1 MARVGAARI
10 FFDVVGSFQ
19 AEKFITQ
26 TKQGMLAY
34 RNITTSILIDTMT
47 AVSDSVLLFAE
58 AFQAV
63 LDNTVSLATNVSL
76 ARIEFEKF
84 AGGIEGVR
92 LEEMQQDLRDLGEE
106 FAFTAEQS
114 FNAGARMS
122 QLSGILK
129 SQEAILAATKG
140 SLQFG
145 FVGGMTSETAA
156 QRMIQLHA
164 QTNFMF
170 GENTQAQYDLMT
182 AQQQADVVTENLT
195 KTISGLNTIEN
206 RSAATMA
213 QLTFVMNQFAA
224 SAMLAG
230 DSIEQMAA
238 MSAVLIEAG
247 EEQGKA
253 GRALRMIYARLG
265 ADTSDNNAILE
276 RYVGTIRDANG
287 DLLPLSVILGK
298 LAENYDDLSS
308 AEKNAIAQAVAG
320 NDHYV
325 RFLKLM
331 EGYDRSVTLA
341 TQASQGL
348 DSVVEE
354 MELFTGDPSFQLKIL
369 QAELENVREEMGQN
383 LTPIVIGQTK
393 AQIAMT
399 QANADLIATLVDL
412 GDALGISGGGIA
424 MAFAQL
430 TELTNN
436 LARGFNNYI
445 NIKNMSVALQTQLLI
460 MQAITGEDFIQAQ
473 GAEKQNRIT
482 ANINHLLNQQVA
494 IKGEISALDLR
505 ELNQRQYIQELQ
517 NSILR
522 QENQIAA
529 LKEEEKTA
537 LVSIGALN
545 ADLQGRENMRLN
557 IIDIHL
563 QRQKDITDELRAQL
577 RLDNERANLTGML
590 AHFTTR
596 SGLNISP
603 SKLKDLQKQIPLLEK
618 VNAEDKERL
627 GVAQAELLVMEIHH
641 GAMNRENS
649 DLVDSIKNKKIDIS
663 TIKEKINV
671 QDKAIIQGK
680 QLLDILET
688 ENMARKSGAF
698 NEQELVIIR
707 GLLSDETDLLTLETM
722 ELADEEKALVDILI
736 QASAAGKDL
745 GQTIRDI
752 AVAKGQAAQAT
763 DDLGIGEKQQTEE
776 MAEFNEELDTMN
788 LRMNAI
794 TMGAGLASSAITVF
808 GSSVGLDKRES
819 AAAAMTAMHLA
830 MIPNTVAVVQMQVHM
845 LRAAGAAT
853 TMASAIRMALL
864 PMGLAFAAVT
874 LLSLGVGKYSAGKQ
888 KAIDAE
894 AAHQAAIKATND
906 AMLGQVTALDAA
918 AVTDKTLSNEK
929 LLTEIREDEAALR
942 LLNEKDTL
950 NSLEQLQK
958 QELEQG
964 LTYNKALLIAR
975 AGIALEDDKITLGM
989 IHNLGDIGLAQDRL
1003 AKSSADLSMEM
1014 QNQSLAAEQGLH
1026 DLANVDA
1033 PMSHLPDSSD
1043 NLAEYQEQV
1052 EFLSLSV
1059 EDLAALGDD
1068 AVLFMALFE
1077 VGILTA
1083 TSTVEDF
1090 VAIINSIPDDLRES
1104 TGEITEQMSEAEASI
1119 TGFSSA
1125 LEEFYYGGQISMATG
1140 DLLKQVVQKGAEN
1153 LIQNTELI
1161 MTNNFYGLT
1170 LPEMVDTISNAVTD
1184 QLIQQGIIGNSGMT
1198 T

>member
-26 TKQGMLAY
+26 TRQGMLAY

-58 AFQAV
+58 AFQSV

-92 LEEMQQDLRDLGEE
+92 LEEMQKDLRDLGEE

-265 ADTSDNNAILE
+265 ADTSDNNQILE

-298 LAENYDDLSS
+298 LAVRYDDLSS

-341 TQASQGL
+341 TQASKGL

-393 AQIAMT
+393 AQVAMT

-412 GDALGISGGGIA
+412 GEALGISGGGVA
-424 MAFAQL
+424 LAFAQL

-473 GAEKQNRIT
+473 GAERQNRIQ
-482 ANINHLLNQQVA
+482 ADINHILDRQVQIKAAISQLDKQEREQNEIKLQQLLRIQNAEVKIA
-494 IKGEISALDLR
+494 ELVGKEANEILKLGVLGAQAL
-505 ELNQRQYIQELQ
+505 NNQELR
-517 NSILR
+517 NF
-522 QENQIAA
+522 AA
-529 LKEEEKTA
+529 
-537 LVSIGALN
+537 
-545 ADLQGRENMRLN
+545 
-557 IIDIHL
+557 DIHL
-563 QRQKDITDELRAQL
+563 QRQKEITKELKAQL
-577 RLDNERANLTGML
+577 NLESERFNLSGML
-590 AHFTTR
+590 KAFQMDDGR
-596 SGLNISP
+596 LSSGKVQELN
-603 SKLKDLQKQIPLLEK
+603 KLIPLLERNNQLQK
-618 VNAEDKERL
+618 EDLGLMEAKLMRAQLKQATDAKE
-627 GVAQAELLVMEIHH
+627 
-641 GAMNRENS
+641 S
-649 DLVDSIKNKKIDIS
+649 DIRQKKIDSLEMDIETS
-663 TIKEKINV
+663 KQEIAHN
-671 QDKAIIQGK
+671 DRLIIQGR
-680 QLLDILET
+680 QLIDIFNAEKA
-688 ENMARKSGAF
+688 ARDSGAF
-698 NEQELVIIR
+698 SEHQLTFIRQMLVAENLEL
-707 GLLSDETDLLTLETM
+707 LL
-722 ELADEEKALVDILI
+722 
-736 QASAAGKDL
+736 
-745 GQTIRDI
+745 
-752 AVAKGQAAQAT
+752 AT
-763 DDLGIGEKQQTEE
+763 DDLSEAERELVLIFQQAEQEGKSLADTMHEIAMAKADAGRATEKLGKDSKKSKEE
-776 MAEFNEELDTMN
+776 MSLFNEELDRVNLTMN
-788 LRMNAI
+788 GL
-794 TMGAGLASSAITVF
+794 TMGAGLASTAITIF
-808 GSSVGLDKRES
+808 GGVAGLDKRES
-819 AAAAMTAMHLA
+819 AAAAMAAMHLS
-830 MIPNTVAVVQMQVHM
+830 MIPNIISMVEMQRQM
-845 LRAAGAAT
+845 LIAAGAAT
-853 TMASAIRMALL
+853 NFSQSLQMVLG
-864 PMGLAFAAVT
+864 PMGVAFAAVG
-874 LLSLGVGKYSAGKQ
+874 LMSLILGTYSARKQ
-888 KAIDAE
+888 
-894 AAHQAAIKATND
+894 QAAAAEQEHAAAL
-906 AMLGQVTALDAA
+906 AMSNKQLLGQAAALDRATVEDA
-918 AVTDKTLSNEK
+918 SRTNVGIMA
-929 LLTEIREDEAALR
+929 EIRADEDR
-942 LLNEKDTL
+942 LAVLSAKETL
-950 NSLEQLQK
+950 NSLEELDK
-958 QELEQG
+958 QQIESRIQTNKALLLARAGLALGDEKITQSMINFGEQG
-964 LTYNKALLIAR
+964 LTGFQENMDFFAEKTDESIAAAEEAFNR
-975 AGIALEDDKITLGM
+975 FGEGNYGADYPLKQDIMENNIAT
-989 IHNLGDIGLAQDRL
+989 LAQ
-1003 AKSSADLSMEM
+1003 
-1014 QNQSLAAEQGLH
+1014 LAATGKDFDELG
-1026 DLANVDA
+1026 
-1033 PMSHLPDSSD
+1033 
-1043 NLAEYQEQV
+1043 
-1052 EFLSLSV
+1052 
-1059 EDLAALGDD
+1059 EDLQ
-1068 AVLFMALFE
+1068 LFFMLFE
-1077 VGILTA
+1077 MGFLDA
-1083 TSTVEDF
+1083 NSTVADF
-1090 VAIINSIPDDLRES
+1090 VAIVNSVPPELRDSTTDIANQFDEMES
-1104 TGEITEQMSEAEASI
+1104 SI

-1184 QLIQQGIIGNSGMT
+1184 QLVQQGIVQSSGMAT
-1198 T
+1198 

>member
-26 TKQGMLAY
+26 TRQGMLAY

-58 AFQAV
+58 AFQSV

-92 LEEMQQDLRDLGEE
+92 LEEMQKDLRDLGEE

-265 ADTSDNNAILE
+265 ADTSDNNQILE

-298 LAENYDDLSS
+298 LAVRYDDLSS

-341 TQASQGL
+341 TQASKGL

-393 AQIAMT
+393 AQVAMT

-412 GDALGISGGGIA
+412 GEALGISGGGVA
-424 MAFAQL
+424 LAFAQL

-473 GAEKQNRIT
+473 GAERQNRIQ
-482 ANINHLLNQQVA
+482 ADINHILDRQVQIKAAISQLDKQEREQNEIKLQQLLRIQNAEVKIA
-494 IKGEISALDLR
+494 ELVGKEANEILKLGVLGAQAL
-505 ELNQRQYIQELQ
+505 NNQELR
-517 NSILR
+517 NF
-522 QENQIAA
+522 AA
-529 LKEEEKTA
+529 
-537 LVSIGALN
+537 
-545 ADLQGRENMRLN
+545 
-557 IIDIHL
+557 DIHL
-563 QRQKDITDELRAQL
+563 QRQKEITKELKAQL
-577 RLDNERANLTGML
+577 NLESERFNLSGML
-590 AHFTTR
+590 KAFQMDDGR
-596 SGLNISP
+596 LSSGKVQELN
-603 SKLKDLQKQIPLLEK
+603 KLIPLLERNNQLQK
-618 VNAEDKERL
+618 EDLGLMEAKLMRAQLKQATDAKE
-627 GVAQAELLVMEIHH
+627 
-641 GAMNRENS
+641 S
-649 DLVDSIKNKKIDIS
+649 DIRQKKIDSLEMDIETS
-663 TIKEKINV
+663 KQEIAHN
-671 QDKAIIQGK
+671 DRLIIQGR
-680 QLLDILET
+680 QLIDIFNAEKA
-688 ENMARKSGAF
+688 ARDSGAF
-698 NEQELVIIR
+698 SEHQLTFIRQMLVAENLEL
-707 GLLSDETDLLTLETM
+707 LL
-722 ELADEEKALVDILI
+722 
-736 QASAAGKDL
+736 
-745 GQTIRDI
+745 
-752 AVAKGQAAQAT
+752 AT
-763 DDLGIGEKQQTEE
+763 DDLSEAERELVLIFQQAEQEGKSLADTMHEIAMAKADAGRATEKLGKDSKKSKEE
-776 MAEFNEELDTMN
+776 MSLFNEELDRVNLTMN
-788 LRMNAI
+788 GL
-794 TMGAGLASSAITVF
+794 TMGAGLASTAITIF
-808 GSSVGLDKRES
+808 GGVAGLDKRES
-819 AAAAMTAMHLA
+819 AAAAMAAMHLS
-830 MIPNTVAVVQMQVHM
+830 MIPNIISMVEMQRQM
-845 LRAAGAAT
+845 LIAAGAAT
-853 TMASAIRMALL
+853 NFSQSLQMVLG
-864 PMGLAFAAVT
+864 PMGIAFAAVG
-874 LLSLGVGKYSAGKQ
+874 LMSLILGTYSARKQ
-888 KAIDAE
+888 
-894 AAHQAAIKATND
+894 QAAAAEQEHAAAL
-906 AMLGQVTALDAA
+906 AMSNQQLLGQAAALDRATVEDA
-918 AVTDKTLSNEK
+918 SRTNVGIMA
-929 LLTEIREDEAALR
+929 EIRADEDR
-942 LLNEKDTL
+942 LAVLSAKETL
-950 NSLEQLQK
+950 NSLEELDK
-958 QELEQG
+958 QQIESRIQTNKALLLARAGLALGDEKITQSMINFGEQG
-964 LTYNKALLIAR
+964 LTGFQENMDFFAEKTDESIAAAEEAFNR
-975 AGIALEDDKITLGM
+975 FGEGNYGADYPLKQDIMENNIAT
-989 IHNLGDIGLAQDRL
+989 LAQ
-1003 AKSSADLSMEM
+1003 
-1014 QNQSLAAEQGLH
+1014 LAATGKDFDELG
-1026 DLANVDA
+1026 
-1033 PMSHLPDSSD
+1033 
-1043 NLAEYQEQV
+1043 
-1052 EFLSLSV
+1052 
-1059 EDLAALGDD
+1059 EDLQ
-1068 AVLFMALFE
+1068 LFFMLFE
-1077 VGILTA
+1077 MGFLDA
-1083 TSTVEDF
+1083 NSTVADF
-1090 VAIINSIPDDLRES
+1090 VAIVNSVPPELRDSTTDIANQFDEMES
-1104 TGEITEQMSEAEASI
+1104 SI

-1184 QLIQQGIIGNSGMT
+1184 QLVQQGIVQSSGMAT
-1198 T
+1198 

>member
-19 AEKFITQ
+19 AQKFITQ

-92 LEEMQQDLRDLGEE
+92 LKEMQQDLRDLGEE
-106 FAFTAEQS
+106 FAFTAEES

-170 GENTQAQYDLMT
+170 GENTQAQYDLMS
-182 AQQQADVVTENLT
+182 AQKQADVVTENLT

-265 ADTSDNNAILE
+265 ADTSDNNQILE

-399 QANADLIATLVDL
+399 QANADLIATLVEL
-412 GDALGISGGGIA
+412 GDALGIEEGGIA
-424 MAFAQL
+424 FVFAQL

-460 MQAITGEDFIQAQ
+460 MQAITGERFIQAQ
-473 GAEKQNRIT
+473 GTERQNRVT
-482 ANINHLLNQQVA
+482 ADVNELLDAQA
-494 IKGEISALDLR
+494 LIKERLSALDYR
-505 ELNQRQYIQELQ
+505 EANQRTYIQEVQ
-517 NSILR
+517 QTILR
-522 QENQIAA
+522 QENQIAI

-537 LVSIGALN
+537 LISIGALN
-545 ADLQGRENMRLN
+545 AELQNKDRLRLDV
-557 IIDIHL
+557 IDVHL
-563 QRQKDITDELRAQL
+563 QRQKEITTELRAQL

-590 AHFTTR
+590 DHFTTR
-596 SGLNISP
+596 SGNVSP
-603 SKLKDLQKQIPLLEK
+603 TKLDNLRKQIPLLERINTQDKETIGNMQSQLLLLELEAGALNKTDTKLEEKIANQRNEIAAAKQKAK
-618 VNAEDKERL
+618 VN
-627 GVAQAELLVMEIHH
+627 
-641 GAMNRENS
+641 
-649 DLVDSIKNKKIDIS
+649 
-663 TIKEKINV
+663 
-671 QDKAIIQGK
+671 DKAIIQGK

-688 ENMARKSGAF
+688 ENFARKSGVF
-698 NEQELVIIR
+698 NENELILIR
-707 GLLSDETDLLTLETM
+707 SLLSEETDLLTLETM
-722 ELADEEKALVDILI
+722 QLADEERALVAVLLE
-736 QASAAGKDL
+736 AAAAGRDL
-745 GQTIRDI
+745 KQSIRE
-752 AVAKGQAAQAT
+752 VALAKEHAADASH
-763 DDLGIGEKQQTEE
+763 DMRLGEKSQTEE
-776 MAEFNEELDTMN
+776 MKEFNKQLDTMN
-788 LRMNAI
+788 LRMNAV
-794 TMGAGLASSAITVF
+794 TMGAGLASSAITMF
-808 GSSVGLDKRES
+808 GGAVGLDKRES
-819 AAAAMTAMHLA
+819 AAAAMTAMHLST
-830 MIPNTVAVVQMQVHM
+830 IPNTISTVLMTASMVK
-845 LRAAGAAT
+845 AAGAAT
-853 TMASAIRMALL
+853 TFAGALRMVAG
-864 PMGLAFAAVT
+864 PMGIAFGAVSV
-874 LLSLGVGKYSAGKQ
+874 LSVILGKYSAS
-888 KAIDAE
+888 KARATE
-894 AAHQAAIKATND
+894 REKEHAAAIKATNE
-906 AMLGQVTALDAA
+906 ALLSEAGGLDYALI
-918 AVTDKTLSNEK
+918 TDETLTNQQ
-929 LLTEIREDEAALR
+929 LIADIREDDAQLAI
-942 LLNEKDTL
+942 LNEKDKL
-950 NSLEQLQK
+950 NSLETLQK
-958 QELEQG
+958 QELEES
-964 LTYNKALLIAR
+964 LEHNKALLLAR
-975 AGIALEDDKITLGM
+975 AGLALEDDKITEDM
-989 IHNLGDIGLAQDRL
+989 ISNMVKYEGDLSRIHDRIVDDTFSLNRDLQHLADLNDEQDSPIDTHALTRRVEFFEDSIANLGLTIQDL
-1003 AKSSADLSMEM
+1003 E
-1014 QNQSLAAEQGLH
+1014 
-1026 DLANVDA
+1026 
-1033 PMSHLPDSSD
+1033 
-1043 NLAEYQEQV
+1043 
-1052 EFLSLSV
+1052 
-1059 EDLAALGDD
+1059 ALGGDIE
-1068 AVLFMALFE
+1068 LFAALFE
-1077 VGILTA
+1077 IGFLNA
-1083 TSTVEDF
+1083 ESTIDDF
-1090 VAIINSIPDDLRES
+1090 VAIINALPDEIRDNTDEVTSQFDEMES
-1104 TGEITEQMSEAEASI
+1104 SI

-1184 QLIQQGIIGNSGMT
+1184 QLVQQGIVQSSGMAT
-1198 T
+1198 

>member
-26 TKQGMLAY
+26 TRQGMLAY

-58 AFQAV
+58 AFQSV

-92 LEEMQQDLRDLGEE
+92 LEEMQKDLRDLGEE

-265 ADTSDNNAILE
+265 ADTSDNNQILE

-298 LAENYDDLSS
+298 LAVRYDDLSS

-341 TQASQGL
+341 TQASKGL

-393 AQIAMT
+393 AQVAMT

-412 GDALGISGGGIA
+412 GEALGISGGGVA
-424 MAFAQL
+424 LAFAQL

-473 GAEKQNRIT
+473 GAERQNRIQ
-482 ANINHLLNQQVA
+482 ADINHILDRQVQIKAAISQLDKQEREQNEIKLQQLLRIQNAEVKIA
-494 IKGEISALDLR
+494 ELVGKEANEILKLGVLGAQAL
-505 ELNQRQYIQELQ
+505 NNQELR
-517 NSILR
+517 NF
-522 QENQIAA
+522 AA
-529 LKEEEKTA
+529 
-537 LVSIGALN
+537 
-545 ADLQGRENMRLN
+545 
-557 IIDIHL
+557 DIHL
-563 QRQKDITDELRAQL
+563 QRQKEITKELKAQL
-577 RLDNERANLTGML
+577 NLESERFNLSGML
-590 AHFTTR
+590 KAFQMDDGR
-596 SGLNISP
+596 LSSGKVQELN
-603 SKLKDLQKQIPLLEK
+603 KLIPLLERNNQLQK
-618 VNAEDKERL
+618 EDLGLMEAKLMRAQLKQATDAKE
-627 GVAQAELLVMEIHH
+627 
-641 GAMNRENS
+641 S
-649 DLVDSIKNKKIDIS
+649 DIRQKKIDSLEMDIETS
-663 TIKEKINV
+663 KQEIAHN
-671 QDKAIIQGK
+671 DRLIIQGR
-680 QLLDILET
+680 QLIDIFNAEKA
-688 ENMARKSGAF
+688 ARDSGAF
-698 NEQELVIIR
+698 SEHQLTFIRQMLVAENLEL
-707 GLLSDETDLLTLETM
+707 LL
-722 ELADEEKALVDILI
+722 
-736 QASAAGKDL
+736 
-745 GQTIRDI
+745 
-752 AVAKGQAAQAT
+752 AT
-763 DDLGIGEKQQTEE
+763 DDLSEAERELVLIFQQAEQEGKSLADTMHEIAMAKADAGRATEKLGKDSKKSKEE
-776 MAEFNEELDTMN
+776 MSLFNEELDRVNLTMN
-788 LRMNAI
+788 GL
-794 TMGAGLASSAITVF
+794 TMGAGLASTAITIF
-808 GSSVGLDKRES
+808 GGVAGLDKRES
-819 AAAAMTAMHLA
+819 AAAAMAAMHLS
-830 MIPNTVAVVQMQVHM
+830 MIPNIISMVEMQRQM
-845 LRAAGAAT
+845 LIAAGAAT
-853 TMASAIRMALL
+853 NFSQSLQMVLG
-864 PMGLAFAAVT
+864 PMGIAFAAVG
-874 LLSLGVGKYSAGKQ
+874 LMSLILGTYSARKQ
-888 KAIDAE
+888 
-894 AAHQAAIKATND
+894 QAAAAEQEHAAAL
-906 AMLGQVTALDAA
+906 AMSNKQLLGQAAALDRATVEDA
-918 AVTDKTLSNEK
+918 SRTNVGIMA
-929 LLTEIREDEAALR
+929 EIRADEDR
-942 LLNEKDTL
+942 LAVLSAKETL
-950 NSLEQLQK
+950 NSLEELDK
-958 QELEQG
+958 QQIESRIQTNKALLLARAGLALGDEKITQSMINFGEQG
-964 LTYNKALLIAR
+964 LTGFQENMDFFAEKTDESIAAAEEAFNR
-975 AGIALEDDKITLGM
+975 FGEGNYGADYPLKQDLMENNIAT
-989 IHNLGDIGLAQDRL
+989 LAQ
-1003 AKSSADLSMEM
+1003 
-1014 QNQSLAAEQGLH
+1014 LAATGKDFDELG
-1026 DLANVDA
+1026 
-1033 PMSHLPDSSD
+1033 
-1043 NLAEYQEQV
+1043 
-1052 EFLSLSV
+1052 
-1059 EDLAALGDD
+1059 EDLQ
-1068 AVLFMALFE
+1068 LFFMLFE
-1077 VGILTA
+1077 MGFLDA
-1083 TSTVEDF
+1083 NSTVADF
-1090 VAIINSIPDDLRES
+1090 VAIVNSVPPELRDSTTDIANQFDEMES
-1104 TGEITEQMSEAEASI
+1104 SI

-1184 QLIQQGIIGNSGMT
+1184 QLVQQGIVQSSGMAT
-1198 T
+1198 

>member
-26 TKQGMLAY
+26 TRQGMLAY

-58 AFQAV
+58 AFQSV

-92 LEEMQQDLRDLGEE
+92 LEEMQKDLRDLGEE

-265 ADTSDNNAILE
+265 ADTSDNNQILE

-298 LAENYDDLSS
+298 LAVRYDDLSS

-341 TQASQGL
+341 TQASKGL

-393 AQIAMT
+393 AQVAMT

-412 GDALGISGGGIA
+412 GEALGISGGGVA
-424 MAFAQL
+424 LAFAQL

-473 GAEKQNRIT
+473 GAERQNRIQ
-482 ANINHLLNQQVA
+482 ADINHILDRQVQIKAAISQLDKQEREQNEIKLQQLLRIQNAEVKIA
-494 IKGEISALDLR
+494 ELVGKEANEILKLGVLGAQAL
-505 ELNQRQYIQELQ
+505 NNQELR
-517 NSILR
+517 NF
-522 QENQIAA
+522 AA
-529 LKEEEKTA
+529 
-537 LVSIGALN
+537 
-545 ADLQGRENMRLN
+545 
-557 IIDIHL
+557 DIHL
-563 QRQKDITDELRAQL
+563 QRQKEITKELKAQL
-577 RLDNERANLTGML
+577 NLESERFNLSGML
-590 AHFTTR
+590 KAFQMDDGR
-596 SGLNISP
+596 LSSGKVQELN
-603 SKLKDLQKQIPLLEK
+603 KLIPLLERNNQLQK
-618 VNAEDKERL
+618 EDLGLMEAKLMRAQLKQATDAKE
-627 GVAQAELLVMEIHH
+627 
-641 GAMNRENS
+641 S
-649 DLVDSIKNKKIDIS
+649 DIRQKKIDSLEMDIETS
-663 TIKEKINV
+663 KQEIAHN
-671 QDKAIIQGK
+671 DRLIIQGR
-680 QLLDILET
+680 QLIDIFNAEKA
-688 ENMARKSGAF
+688 ARDSGAF
-698 NEQELVIIR
+698 SEHQLTFIRQMLVAENLEL
-707 GLLSDETDLLTLETM
+707 LL
-722 ELADEEKALVDILI
+722 
-736 QASAAGKDL
+736 
-745 GQTIRDI
+745 
-752 AVAKGQAAQAT
+752 AT
-763 DDLGIGEKQQTEE
+763 DDLSEAERELVLIFQQAEQEGKSLADTMHEIAMAKADAGRATEKLGKDSKKSKEE
-776 MAEFNEELDTMN
+776 MSLFNEELDRVNLTMN
-788 LRMNAI
+788 GL
-794 TMGAGLASSAITVF
+794 TMGAGLASTAITIF
-808 GSSVGLDKRES
+808 GGVAGLDKRES
-819 AAAAMTAMHLA
+819 AAAAMAAMHLS
-830 MIPNTVAVVQMQVHM
+830 MIPNIISMVEMQRQM
-845 LRAAGAAT
+845 LIAAGAAT
-853 TMASAIRMALL
+853 NFSQSLQMVLG
-864 PMGLAFAAVT
+864 PMGIAFAAVG
-874 LLSLGVGKYSAGKQ
+874 LMSLILGTYSARKQ
-888 KAIDAE
+888 
-894 AAHQAAIKATND
+894 QAAAAEQEHAAAL
-906 AMLGQVTALDAA
+906 AMSNKQLLGQAAALDRATVEDA
-918 AVTDKTLSNEK
+918 SRTNVGIMA
-929 LLTEIREDEAALR
+929 EIRADEDR
-942 LLNEKDTL
+942 LAVLSAKETL
-950 NSLEQLQK
+950 NSLEELDK
-958 QELEQG
+958 QQIESRIQTNKALLLARAGLALGDEKITQSMINFGEQG
-964 LTYNKALLIAR
+964 LTGFQENMDFFAEKTDESIAAAEEAFNR
-975 AGIALEDDKITLGM
+975 FGEGNYGADYPLKQDIMENNIAT
-989 IHNLGDIGLAQDRL
+989 LAQ
-1003 AKSSADLSMEM
+1003 
-1014 QNQSLAAEQGLH
+1014 LAATGKDFDELG
-1026 DLANVDA
+1026 
-1033 PMSHLPDSSD
+1033 
-1043 NLAEYQEQV
+1043 
-1052 EFLSLSV
+1052 
-1059 EDLAALGDD
+1059 EDLQ
-1068 AVLFMALFE
+1068 LFFMLFE
-1077 VGILTA
+1077 MGFLDA
-1083 TSTVEDF
+1083 NSTVADF
-1090 VAIINSIPDDLRES
+1090 VAIVNSVPPELRDSTTDIANQFDEMES
-1104 TGEITEQMSEAEASI
+1104 SI

-1184 QLIQQGIIGNSGMT
+1184 QLVQQGIVQSSGMAT
-1198 T
+1198 

>member
-26 TKQGMLAY
+26 TRQGMLAY

-58 AFQAV
+58 AFQSV

-92 LEEMQQDLRDLGEE
+92 LEEMQKDLRDLGEE

-265 ADTSDNNAILE
+265 ADTSDNNQILE

-298 LAENYDDLSS
+298 LAVRYDDLSS

-393 AQIAMT
+393 AQVAMT

-412 GDALGISGGGIA
+412 GEALGISGGGVA
-424 MAFAQL
+424 LAFAQL

-473 GAEKQNRIT
+473 GAERQNRIQ
-482 ANINHLLNQQVA
+482 ADINHILDRQVQIKAAISQLDKQEREQNEIKLQQLLRIQNAEVKIA
-494 IKGEISALDLR
+494 ELVGKEANEILKLGVLGAQAL
-505 ELNQRQYIQELQ
+505 NNQELR
-517 NSILR
+517 NF
-522 QENQIAA
+522 AA
-529 LKEEEKTA
+529 
-537 LVSIGALN
+537 
-545 ADLQGRENMRLN
+545 
-557 IIDIHL
+557 DIHL
-563 QRQKDITDELRAQL
+563 QRQKEITKELKAQL
-577 RLDNERANLTGML
+577 NLESERFNLSGML
-590 AHFTTR
+590 KAFQMDDGR
-596 SGLNISP
+596 LSSGKVQELN
-603 SKLKDLQKQIPLLEK
+603 KLIPLLERNNQLQK
-618 VNAEDKERL
+618 EDLGLMEAKLMRAQLKQATDAKE
-627 GVAQAELLVMEIHH
+627 
-641 GAMNRENS
+641 S
-649 DLVDSIKNKKIDIS
+649 DIRQKKIDSLEMDIETS
-663 TIKEKINV
+663 KQEIAHN
-671 QDKAIIQGK
+671 DRLIIQGR
-680 QLLDILET
+680 QLIDIFNAEKA
-688 ENMARKSGAF
+688 ARDSGAF
-698 NEQELVIIR
+698 SEHQLTFIRQMLVAENLEL
-707 GLLSDETDLLTLETM
+707 LL
-722 ELADEEKALVDILI
+722 
-736 QASAAGKDL
+736 
-745 GQTIRDI
+745 
-752 AVAKGQAAQAT
+752 AT
-763 DDLGIGEKQQTEE
+763 DDLSEAERELVLIFQQAEQEGKSLADTMHEIAMAKADAGRATEKLGKDSKKSKEE
-776 MAEFNEELDTMN
+776 MSLFNEELDRVNLTMN
-788 LRMNAI
+788 GL
-794 TMGAGLASSAITVF
+794 TMGAGLASTAITIF
-808 GSSVGLDKRES
+808 GGVAGLDKRES
-819 AAAAMTAMHLA
+819 AAAAMAAMHLS
-830 MIPNTVAVVQMQVHM
+830 MIPNIISMVEMQRQM
-845 LRAAGAAT
+845 LIAAGAAT
-853 TMASAIRMALL
+853 NFSQSLQMVLG
-864 PMGLAFAAVT
+864 PMGIAFAAVG
-874 LLSLGVGKYSAGKQ
+874 LMSLILGTYSARKQ
-888 KAIDAE
+888 
-894 AAHQAAIKATND
+894 QAAAAEQEHAAAL
-906 AMLGQVTALDAA
+906 AMSNKQLLGQAAALDRATVEDA
-918 AVTDKTLSNEK
+918 SRTNVGIMA
-929 LLTEIREDEAALR
+929 EIRADEDR
-942 LLNEKDTL
+942 LAVLSAKETL
-950 NSLEQLQK
+950 NSLEELDK
-958 QELEQG
+958 QQIESRIQTNKALLLARAGLALGDEKITQSMINFGEQG
-964 LTYNKALLIAR
+964 LTGFQENMDFFAEKTDESIAAAEEAFNR
-975 AGIALEDDKITLGM
+975 FGEGNYGADYPLKQDIMENNIAT
-989 IHNLGDIGLAQDRL
+989 LAQ
-1003 AKSSADLSMEM
+1003 
-1014 QNQSLAAEQGLH
+1014 LAATGKDFDELG
-1026 DLANVDA
+1026 
-1033 PMSHLPDSSD
+1033 
-1043 NLAEYQEQV
+1043 
-1052 EFLSLSV
+1052 
-1059 EDLAALGDD
+1059 EDLQ
-1068 AVLFMALFE
+1068 LFFMLFE
-1077 VGILTA
+1077 MGFLDA
-1083 TSTVEDF
+1083 NSTVADF
-1090 VAIINSIPDDLRES
+1090 VAIVNSVPPELRDSTTDIANQFDEMES
-1104 TGEITEQMSEAEASI
+1104 SI

-1184 QLIQQGIIGNSGMT
+1184 QLVQQGIVQSSGMAT
-1198 T
+1198 

>member
-26 TKQGMLAY
+26 TRQGMLAY

-92 LEEMQQDLRDLGEE
+92 LEEMQRDLRDLGEE

-287 DLLPLSVILGK
+287 DLLPLSEILGK
-298 LAENYDDLSS
+298 LAERYDDLSS

-331 EGYDRSVTLA
+331 EGYERSVTLA

-399 QANADLIATLVDL
+399 QANADLIATLADL
-412 GDALGISGGGIA
+412 GEALGISGGGVA

-445 NIKNMSVALQTQLLI
+445 NIKNMNVALQTQLLI
-460 MQAITGEDFIQAQ
+460 MQAITGLDFIQAQ
-473 GAEKQNRIT
+473 GAERQNRIQADINDILDRQVQIKAAISQLDKQEREQNDLKLQSLLRIQNAELKIAELVGKE
-482 ANINHLLNQQVA
+482 AN
-494 IKGEISALDLR
+494 EILKLGVLGAQALS
-505 ELNQRQYIQELQ
+505 NQELR
-517 NSILR
+517 NF
-522 QENQIAA
+522 AA
-529 LKEEEKTA
+529 
-537 LVSIGALN
+537 
-545 ADLQGRENMRLN
+545 
-557 IIDIHL
+557 DIHL
-563 QRQKDITDELRAQL
+563 QRQKQITQELKAQL
-577 RLDNERANLTGML
+577 NLESERFNLSGML
-590 AHFTTR
+590 KAFTMDDGR
-596 SGLNISP
+596 LSSGKVKELNR
-603 SKLKDLQKQIPLLEK
+603 LIPLLERK
-618 VNAEDKERL
+618 NQLEKEELGLTEARL
-627 GVAQAELLVMEIHH
+627 MRAQLKQATDAKESKIRQNRIDDLKSDIEVSKQEI
-641 GAMNRENS
+641 AQNDR
-649 DLVDSIKNKKIDIS
+649 L
-663 TIKEKINV
+663 
-671 QDKAIIQGK
+671 IIQGR
-680 QLLDILET
+680 QLIDIFNAEKA
-688 ENMARKSGAF
+688 ARDSGAF
-698 NEQELVIIR
+698 SEHQLAFIRQMLVSENIEL
-707 GLLSDETDLLTLETM
+707 LL
-722 ELADEEKALVDILI
+722 
-736 QASAAGKDL
+736 
-745 GQTIRDI
+745 
-752 AVAKGQAAQAT
+752 AT
-763 DDLGIGEKQQTEE
+763 DDLSDAERELALIFEQAQYEGKSLADTMHEIAMAKAAAGTATEKLGKDTKKSKEE
-776 MAEFNEELDTMN
+776 MNLFNDKLDTVNLTMN
-788 LRMNAI
+788 GL
-794 TMGAGLASSAITVF
+794 TLGAGLASTAITIF
-808 GSSVGLDKRES
+808 GGVAGLDKRES
-819 AAAAMTAMHLA
+819 AAAAMTAMHLS
-830 MIPNTVAVVQMQVHM
+830 MIPNIISMVEMQRQM
-845 LRAAGAAT
+845 LIAAGAADT
-853 TMASAIRMALL
+853 FADSLSMVLG
-864 PMGLAFAAVT
+864 PMGIALAGVAAI
-874 LLSLGVGKYSAGKQ
+874 SLIFGVYSARKQ
-888 KAIDAE
+888 
-894 AAHQAAIKATND
+894 QAAAAEQEHAAALAMTNQQL
-906 AMLGQVTALDAA
+906 LGQAAALDRATVEDA
-918 AVTDKTLSNEK
+918 SRTNVGIMA
-929 LLTEIREDEAALR
+929 EIRADEER
-942 LLNEKDTL
+942 LAVLSAKETL
-950 NSLEQLQK
+950 NSLEELDK
-958 QELEQG
+958 QQIESRIQ
-964 LTYNKALLIAR
+964 TNKALLLAR
-975 AGIALEDDKITLGM
+975 AGL
-989 IHNLGDIGLAQDRL
+989 
-1003 AKSSADLSMEM
+1003 
-1014 QNQSLAAEQGLH
+1014 
-1026 DLANVDA
+1026 
-1033 PMSHLPDSSD
+1033 
-1043 NLAEYQEQV
+1043 
-1052 EFLSLSV
+1052 
-1059 EDLAALGDD
+1059 ALGDKEITQSMINFGEQGVIGFQENMNHMTEITD
-1068 AVLFMALFE
+1068 ESIAAAEEAFNRFAEGNTGADYALKKGLMDSNIAELANLAATGKDFEELGEDLQIFFMLFE
-1077 VGILTA
+1077 MGFLDA
-1083 TSTVEDF
+1083 NSTVADF
-1090 VAIINSIPDDLRES
+1090 VAIVNSVPPELRDSTTDIANQFDEMES
-1104 TGEITEQMSEAEASI
+1104 SI

-1125 LEEFYYGGQISMATG
+1125 LEEFYYGGKISMATG

-1184 QLIQQGIIGNSGMT
+1184 QLVQQGIVQSSGMAT
-1198 T
+1198 